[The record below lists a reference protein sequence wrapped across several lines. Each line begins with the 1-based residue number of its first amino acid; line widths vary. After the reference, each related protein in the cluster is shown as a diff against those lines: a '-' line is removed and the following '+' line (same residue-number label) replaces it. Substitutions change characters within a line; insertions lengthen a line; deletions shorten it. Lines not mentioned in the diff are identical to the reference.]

1 MFCTL
6 GFCKGKLVWWA
17 DDKDL
22 GQRIIS
28 SSRYDEPLKNV
39 HTTFSPCCC
48 SNPSLLR
55 RMLPTRIIRSRAGHT
70 RHASK
75 RRAPKSI
82 FFLLL
87 PKIDVCQKREFFVS
101 FLLKSFSPS
110 LSIFPSENFGG
121 FLFQFSIPIWYVS
134 CVFLLSG
141 SILIVDDLYQLLVV
155 TAAVVWY
162 LAWWCWEKI
171 RSMIGLIFSEE
182 TTETSLLNSVHQ
194 IFLLKIPVRDCWW
207 IVTFMYIQL
216 RHFSC
221 ISIEKTSSYDFRSR

>member
-6 GFCKGKLVWWA
+6 GFWKGKLVWA

-39 HTTFSPCCC
+39 HTTFSPCCY

-55 RMLPTRIIRSRAGHT
+55 RMLPTRIIRSRTGHT

-75 RRAPKSI
+75 RRAPKNI

-171 RSMIGLIFSEE
+171 RSMIGLIFSKE

-194 IFLLKIPVRDCWW
+194 IFLLKIPGGGLLVNCNFYVHT
-207 IVTFMYIQL
+207 IEAFL
-216 RHFSC
+216 LHFSRRDLP
-221 ISIEKTSSYDFRSR
+221 YDFPNR